1 MNQWIK
7 DLLVKPSKSVF
18 YNKLVKIML
27 LLEVRSSKISLKCWN
42 HLLLVKPSKSVK
54 WYLNWYGICKMI
66 PTPANK
72 DKPPCSIRFRESAV
86 SLMKVIRYRDLY
98 RRIEGKVRWPIT
110 YRSLDN
116 NCLNCISKCIKRDLL
131 VKYCKMAI
139 SWYLVKIMLLLEVRS
154 SKISLKC
161 WNHLL
166 LVKPR
171 V

>member
-66 PTPANK
+66 E
-72 DKPPCSIRFRESAV
+72 ESKMILQTLN
-86 SLMKVIRYRDLY
+86 SLCYLQLY
-98 RRIEGKVRWPIT
+98 RLNASYWTCTAKPFKDWRILRYKSFAWDRHA
-110 YRSLDN
+110 LDRDFSIPTIK
-116 NCLNCISKCIKRDLL
+116 CLSTLPYVQGLL
-131 VKYCKMAI
+131 
-139 SWYLVKIMLLLEVRS
+139 S
-154 SKISLKC
+154 S
-161 WNHLL
+161 
-166 LVKPR
+166 R
-171 V
+171 AAYT